1 MHVSNLCRLHAIG
14 NKSNC
19 VKKPEINQSLHSGF
33 IDFGAS
39 SLGVFKAIINYNK
52 YLAILQHRQ
61 IGYQPQ
67 TVRLF
72 FFTKRREKKTQIL
85 VRFDIFLSVRCVC
98 TQRIIYMI

>member
-39 SLGVFKAIINYNK
+39 SLSVFKQIINYNK

-67 TVRLF
+67 TVRN
-72 FFTKRREKKTQIL
+72 FTKKNCIL
-85 VRFDIFLSVRCVC
+85 VCLDVFL
-98 TQRIIYMI
+98 

>member
-39 SLGVFKAIINYNK
+39 SLGVFKQIINYNK
-52 YLAILQHRQ
+52 YLAILQHGQ
-61 IGYQPQ
+61 IGYHH
-67 TVRLF
+67 
-72 FFTKRREKKTQIL
+72 K
-85 VRFDIFLSVRCVC
+85 LSVLYTKNFYSCLA
-98 TQRIIYMI
+98 